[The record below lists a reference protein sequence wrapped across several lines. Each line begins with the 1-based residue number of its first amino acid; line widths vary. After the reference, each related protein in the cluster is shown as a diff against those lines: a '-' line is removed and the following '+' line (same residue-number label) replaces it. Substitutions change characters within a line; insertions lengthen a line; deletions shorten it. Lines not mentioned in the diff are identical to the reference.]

1 MKKHPLVLCI
11 QISLAYAIHKETI
24 CLSSNPCYY
33 TDHQFLCFLINVYAM
48 KTARENLKILI
59 IEDMEDDV
67 ELVKRVL
74 TKEGIPFT
82 IYCVDQRDE
91 YLKGLM
97 EFKPNV
103 ILSDHSLPQFNS
115 VEALEICHRIGV
127 DVPFIL
133 VTGTV
138 SEEFAVNCLK
148 NGADNYVLKGNLSRL
163 PSAILNALKQRE
175 IEKNRKKAEREL
187 HKQNQILVKVNNEL
201 DRFVYSVSHNLRSP
215 LMSVQGLLNI
225 ARKEVEQNSVARL
238 NEYFD
243 MMDASIDKLDNTLKE
258 ILDYSKNARV
268 DIEIGSINVK
278 EMLVACIDKLKYITG
293 ADQLKTN
300 IIIDGSE
307 SIYCDFFR
315 LNVIFI
321 NLISNAINYR
331 DINKETN
338 TLLITVRTFPY
349 KTSLTFQDN
358 GIGIFSDL
366 KDKVFEMFYR
376 ASDRSNG
383 SGLGLYIVKETIDK
397 LEGKVSID
405 SQIGIG
411 TTVEIDIPFGVNS
424 VR

>member
-24 CLSSNPCYY
+24 CLPSNPCYY

>member
-1 MKKHPLVLCI
+1 
-11 QISLAYAIHKETI
+11 
-24 CLSSNPCYY
+24 
-33 TDHQFLCFLINVYAM
+33 M

>member
-1 MKKHPLVLCI
+1 LKKHPLVLCTH
-11 QISLAYAIHKETI
+11 ISLAYAIHKETI
-24 CLSSNPCYY
+24 CLPSNPCYY

>member
-1 MKKHPLVLCI
+1 MKKHPLVLCTH
-11 QISLAYAIHKETI
+11 ISLAYAIHKETI